1 MIKLL
6 RRLMKNTG
14 TWRLEERHKI
24 QMKISRIAILT
35 ISILIIAL
43 GVFQFYPSN
52 TKDSKVTPVT
62 SGELEN
68 LLKTF
73 GFYKPPF
80 TLPVEEIVLFDLNQ
94 KPVKLS
100 EYKGAILFLN
110 FWATWCPPCREE
122 MPDMQKLYDRYK
134 TERFKMIAVSIKDS
148 PVQVMEFFKE
158 NRLSFTALLDPRGDA
173 GKKFGINSIPTTFIL
188 DKNGHIMGRAIGP
201 RDWAGKKAHTL
212 FKHLVES

>member
-1 MIKLL
+1 
-6 RRLMKNTG
+6 
-14 TWRLEERHKI
+14 
-24 QMKISRIAILT
+24 MKISRIAILT